1 VSWSRLLLPLAAAS
15 LAALGGAAQAS
26 PSARD
31 RTAPVR
37 RVELTAHYSH
47 WSLGGLTVRAGTVV
61 DFLAHNA
68 DPIDHELIVGDQAV
82 QDRHERGT
90 EARHPPRPGE
100 VSIPAGTTA
109 ETAIE
114 LSVPGTYIFACHLP
128 GHYAYGM
135 HGTITV
141 VP

>member
-1 VSWSRLLLPLAAAS
+1 MVSRLALVLAAGALAAAS
-15 LAALGGAAQAS
+15 GTAQAS
-26 PSARD
+26 PSGS
-31 RTAPVR
+31 TAPVR

-47 WSLGGLTVRAGTVV
+47 WSISGLTVKAGTVV
-61 DFLAHNA
+61 DFVAHNA

-90 EARHPPRPGE
+90 EARHPPKPGE

-114 LSVPGTYIFACHLP
+114 LSVPGTYIFACHIP

-141 VP
+141 TK